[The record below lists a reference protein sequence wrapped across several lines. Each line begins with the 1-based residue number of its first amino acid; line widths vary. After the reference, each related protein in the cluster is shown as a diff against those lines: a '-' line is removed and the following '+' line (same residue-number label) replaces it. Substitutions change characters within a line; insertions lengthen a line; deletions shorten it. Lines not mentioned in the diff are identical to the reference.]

1 MIPVGNYKARG
12 VEAALSTTKA
22 GQPQVAVL
30 VEIIEGE
37 FAGERRTWFGHFT
50 EKTED
55 KTLEQLR
62 TLGWSTDDLTD
73 LTGIDANEVSIK
85 VDHEPDQNGGERD
98 RIRWIN
104 RPGSGLA
111 IKERMDDQAARAFAA
126 RMRAKAVAS
135 RAGGAP
141 RASTPQPRSQAP
153 APRRQQQDEPS
164 PFGDDIPF

>member
-1 MIPVGNYKARG
+1 MIPIGNYKARG
-12 VEAALSTTKA
+12 VEAALSTTKG

-30 VEIIEGE
+30 IEITEGE

-50 EKTED
+50 EKTEE

-73 LTGIDANEVSIK
+73 LAGIDANEVSIK
-85 VDHEPDQNGGERD
+85 VEHETDQDGQERD

-104 RPGSGLA
+104 RPGGLA

-126 RMRAKAVAS
+126 RMRSKAIAS
-135 RAGGAP
+135 RTGQ
-141 RASTPQPRSQAP
+141 RASAPQQRTQQAP
-153 APRRQQQDEPS
+153 PPRRQQQDEPS